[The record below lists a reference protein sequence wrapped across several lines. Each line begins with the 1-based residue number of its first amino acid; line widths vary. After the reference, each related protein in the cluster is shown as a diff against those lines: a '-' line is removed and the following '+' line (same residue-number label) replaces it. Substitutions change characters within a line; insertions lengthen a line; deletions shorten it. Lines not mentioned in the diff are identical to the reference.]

1 MTTQTPTTNGASLKS
16 RRKLWL
22 AGVGGAFAVIGAAYG
37 VYWATVLRY
46 SQSTDDAY
54 VNGNV
59 VQITPQIS
67 GTVVSIGAD
76 DTQFVK
82 AGGEVSYQRF
92 CVLLNDLAV
101 DEERVNAIRR
111 KHGKAKRGSKLL
123 EARRSEGG
131 KTLEQIQSESA
142 QALARV
148 AGFGEKTKV

>member
-1 MTTQTPTTNGASLKS
+1 MADGHVESEPLNQRFRQLLDAALRHPPEETTTREQLAATRDKLVRCLEAGMS
-16 RRKLWL
+16 RRFLH
-22 AGVGGAFAVIGAAYG
+22 A
-37 VYWATVLRY
+37 
-46 SQSTDDAY
+46 
-54 VNGNV
+54 
-59 VQITPQIS
+59 
-67 GTVVSIGAD
+67 
-76 DTQFVK
+76 QFVK
-82 AGGEVSYQRF
+82 AGGVVSYQRF

-101 DEERVNAIRR
+101 DEERVSAIRR

>member
-1 MTTQTPTTNGASLKS
+1 MADGHVESEPLNQRFRQLLDAALRHPPEETTTREQLAATRDKLMRCLEAGMS
-16 RRKLWL
+16 RRFLH
-22 AGVGGAFAVIGAAYG
+22 A
-37 VYWATVLRY
+37 
-46 SQSTDDAY
+46 
-54 VNGNV
+54 
-59 VQITPQIS
+59 
-67 GTVVSIGAD
+67 
-76 DTQFVK
+76 QFVK
-82 AGGEVSYQRF
+82 AGGVVSYQRF

>member
-1 MTTQTPTTNGASLKS
+1 MADGHVESEPLNQRFRQLLDAALRHPPEETTTREQLAATRDKLMRCLEAGMS
-16 RRKLWL
+16 RRFLH
-22 AGVGGAFAVIGAAYG
+22 A
-37 VYWATVLRY
+37 
-46 SQSTDDAY
+46 
-54 VNGNV
+54 
-59 VQITPQIS
+59 
-67 GTVVSIGAD
+67 
-76 DTQFVK
+76 QFVK
-82 AGGEVSYQRF
+82 AGGVVSYQRF

-101 DEERVNAIRR
+101 DEERVSAIRR